1 MSGERSQIGATVGS
15 VNIDVAV
22 IPCAGAGTR
31 MRPATRIVPK
41 PLIPVIDRPVIQYV
55 AEEAVS
61 AGITE
66 IVLVVDERPGDPVM
80 SHFTDGEPVPGLEDI
95 TFTRAVQDAPRGLG
109 DAVLCAAEAVGDRP
123 FLCMLSDMFPRP
135 GRSYAHR
142 LVEAFDGRTVLAV
155 QPMPDEYFVRWGFVA
170 TGGDPADGIVEVTG
184 AVEKPGPDAPSNLG
198 LPGRYVFTSEIFELL
213 SSQEPGHGGEIQ
225 LTDAIDALARR
236 DQAVGVVV
244 GDDLFDTGIPAG
256 LLEATAAVG
265 LSRPDLAEQFR
276 RALDRMLETEA

>member
-1 MSGERSQIGATVGS
+1 
-15 VNIDVAV
+15 
-22 IPCAGAGTR
+22 

-55 AEEAVS
+55 VEEAVG

-80 SHFTDGEPVPGLEDI
+80 SHFTEGSPVPGLEDI
-95 TFTRAVQDAPRGLG
+95 VFTKVVQSEPRGLG
-109 DAVLCAAEAVGDRP
+109 HAVLCASGAVANRP

-142 LVEAFDGRTVLAV
+142 LVQAFDGRTALAV
-155 QPMPDEYFVRWGFVA
+155 QPMPDEYRVRWGFVA
-170 TGGDPADGIVEVTG
+170 TSGGARDGIIEVTG

-198 LPGRYVFTSEIFELL
+198 LPGRYVFTPGIFELL
-213 SSQEPGHGGEIQ
+213 ASQQPGHGGEIQ

-236 DQAVGVVV
+236 DGASGLIV
-244 GDDLFDTGIPAG
+244 GDDLFDTGIPDG

-265 LSRPDLAEQFR
+265 LSRPDLADQFR
-276 RALDRMLETEA
+276 LVLTRLLDSNEP

>member
-1 MSGERSQIGATVGS
+1 MNV
-15 VNIDVAV
+15 DVAV

-55 AEEAVS
+55 VEEAVS

-80 SHFTDGEPVPGLEDI
+80 SHFTNGEPVPGLEDI
-95 TFTRAVQDAPRGLG
+95 TFTRAIQDAPRGLG
-109 DAVLCAAEAVGDRP
+109 DAVLCAAEAVGNRP

-135 GRSYAHR
+135 GRSYARR
-142 LVEAFDGRTVLAV
+142 LVEAYDGRTVLAV
-155 QPMPDEYFVRWGFVA
+155 QPMPDEYLVRWGFVA
-170 TGGDPADGIVEVTG
+170 IEGAAGNEIVEVTG
-184 AVEKPGPDAPSNLG
+184 AVEKPGADAPSNLG
-198 LPGRYVFTSEIFELL
+198 LPGRYVFTPKIFELL
-213 SSQEPGHGGEIQ
+213 ASQEPGHGGEIQ
-225 LTDAIDALARR
+225 LTDAIDALAKT
-236 DQAVGVVV
+236 AGATGVIV

-256 LLEATAAVG
+256 VLEATAAVG

-276 RALDRMLETEA
+276 HALDRMLDVQG

>member
-1 MSGERSQIGATVGS
+1 MNVE
-15 VNIDVAV
+15 VAV

-55 AEEAVS
+55 AEEAMS
-61 AGITE
+61 AGVTE

-80 SHFTDGEPVPGLEDI
+80 AHFTSGDPVEGMEQL
-95 TFTRAVQDAPRGLG
+95 TFTRAVQSEPRGLG

-142 LVEAFDGRTVLAV
+142 LTEAFDGRTTLAV
-155 QPMPDEYFVRWGFVA
+155 QEMPEEFLTRWGFVA
-170 TGGDPADGIVEVTG
+170 VDGQPHNGIVEVVG
-184 AVEKPGPDAPSNLG
+184 AVEKPGRDAPSNFG
-198 LPGRYVFTSEIFELL
+198 LPGRYVFTPAIFDLL
-213 SSQEPGHGGEIQ
+213 GSQDAGYGGEIQ
-225 LTDAIDALARR
+225 LTDAIDTLAR
-236 DQAVGVVV
+236 DEGAVGVVV

-276 RALDRMLETEA
+276 TALDHLLNAR